1 MNKLIVVLLVGV
13 ALTAQSQ
20 SSDTYE
26 NALKLKGESK
36 FEEAFPIFQ
45 KLLKSDSNNV
55 QYLHHTSYHYSKLGV
70 RQKTEAEKIKWYKT
84 GEYLAL
90 KAIKLDEKSAGA
102 HYSYALALARINE
115 NASSKTKIANSKL
128 IKAEAEKA
136 IALNPKEAGPY
147 HIMGR
152 WHRVIAGFNAM
163 EKMMINAFFGG
174 VPVGGTYED
183 AIKFF
188 NQAIALEPQYAL
200 HQYEMA
206 MTYYERDA
214 GNDKVYAK
222 VWCEK
227 ALKCPVLNDDDKETV
242 RKCNELLKKL

>member
-1 MNKLIVVLLVGV
+1 MKKLIFILLVG
-13 ALTAQSQ
+13 LTITTQAQTA
-20 SSDTYE
+20 SSYE
-26 NALKLKGESK
+26 DALKLKSESK
-36 FEEAFPIFQ
+36 FQEAFPMFQ
-45 KLLKSDSNNV
+45 KLLKSDSSNV
-55 QYLHHTSYHYSKLGV
+55 NYLHQTSFLYSKLGV
-70 RQKTEAEKIKWYKT
+70 SQKTEAEKLKWYKT
-84 GEYLAL
+84 GEYLAQ
-90 KAIKLDEKSAGA
+90 KAIRLDDKSAGA
-102 HYSYALALARINE
+102 HYAYALSLGRLNE

-163 EKMMINAFFGG
+163 ERVMINAFFGG
-174 VPVGGTYED
+174 VPIGGTYED

-188 NQAIALEPQYAL
+188 NQAIALEPNYAL

-206 MTYYERDA
+206 MTYYERDS

-242 RKCNELLKKL
+242 RKCNELIKKL